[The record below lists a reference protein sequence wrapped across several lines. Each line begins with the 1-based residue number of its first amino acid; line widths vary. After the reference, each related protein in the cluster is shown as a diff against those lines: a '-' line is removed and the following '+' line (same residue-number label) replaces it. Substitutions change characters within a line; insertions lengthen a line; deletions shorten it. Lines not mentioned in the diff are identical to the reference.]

1 MTDNSTP
8 SLVEDLLPAT
18 GTIDIEA
25 LLDNIEGFIL
35 SHSILPPGASA
46 ALTLWC
52 LASYNINN
60 FRIFPKLVICSPQRR
75 CGKSTVLDLIEA
87 FSSKA
92 LVTSNMTPA
101 TIFRIIESDQPTL
114 IIDEADTFVA
124 GGSKEMIGIINSG
137 HARSRAYANRCA
149 AETHQV
155 QRFSTW
161 APMALASIGELSST
175 IMDRAVVITLKRK
188 TARET
193 VLRLVPDLP
202 QKSILDR
209 RKLLKWSLDNE
220 AQISNNLIEP
230 PNIGNDRAVD
240 NWLPLF
246 TIANQVSAVW
256 LDKCE
261 AAYQALTESELQAS
275 LEDQLLIDIRLI
287 FVEKAVTRISSQ
299 ELVFELLADIDSRW
313 HLANNGRAMKAPVV
327 ARILRPFR
335 VKSRNLRFGNGTQAK
350 GYELSDFKDT
360 FDRYLEPLVPP
371 LKLP

>member
-8 SLVEDLLPAT
+8 SLVEDLLAAT
-18 GTIDIEA
+18 GTIDIET

-35 SHSILPPGASA
+35 SHSILPSGASA

-149 AETHQV
+149 AVTHQV

-202 QKSILDR
+202 QKSILER
-209 RKLLKWSLDNE
+209 RQLLKWSLDNE
-220 AQISNNLIEP
+220 AQISSNPIEP

-261 AAYQALTESELQAS
+261 AAYQTLTESESQAS
-275 LEDQLLIDIRLI
+275 LEDQLLTDIRLI
-287 FVEKAVTRISSQ
+287 FVEKAVT
-299 ELVFELLADIDSRW
+299 VFHR
-313 HLANNGRAMKAPVV
+313 K
-327 ARILRPFR
+327 
-335 VKSRNLRFGNGTQAK
+335 NLS
-350 GYELSDFKDT
+350 LSF
-360 FDRYLEPLVPP
+360 
-371 LKLP
+371 